1 MSEAR
6 DAATRTVTAQTNEAP
21 ISPAPAALVTG
32 GAKRI
37 GAAICL
43 ALARAGYAVAIHC
56 NRSEAEARELAG
68 RIHAMG
74 GRAAVVRADL
84 ENAVDTGR
92 LVAEASQ
99 LIGPLTL
106 LVNSASLF
114 ECDAVLD
121 LDINLWERQFAVN
134 LRAPAI
140 LASAFA
146 RALPAGAHG
155 AIVNILD
162 QRVWKP
168 TPRNF
173 SYTLTKSA
181 LYTATRTMAQAL
193 APTIRVNAVGPG
205 PILASERQTADDFAT
220 QIASLPLARQIDPD
234 EIADAVLWLARAR
247 SVTGQM
253 IAVDGGQ
260 HLAWRTP
267 DALIAE

>member
-1 MSEAR
+1 MSRRVAK
-6 DAATRTVTAQTNEAP
+6 
-21 ISPAPAALVTG
+21 AALVTG

-37 GAAICL
+37 GGAISM
-43 ALARAGYAVAIHC
+43 ALARDGYALAIHC
-56 NRSEAEARELAG
+56 NRSESEAAELAG
-68 RIHAMG
+68 AIRASG
-74 GRAAVVRADL
+74 GNAAVVRADL

-92 LVAEASQ
+92 LIDEATRA
-99 LIGPLTL
+99 IGPLTL

-114 ECDAVLD
+114 EADDIHALD
-121 LDINLWERQFAVN
+121 MALWERQFAVN

-146 RALPAGAHG
+146 KALPKGAHG

-181 LYTATRTMAQAL
+181 LFTATRTMAQAL
-193 APTIRVNAVGPG
+193 APAIRVNAVGPG
-205 PILASERQTADDFAT
+205 PILASERQTAADFAS
-220 QIASLPLARQIDPD
+220 QIASLPLARQIAPE
-234 EIADAVLWLARAR
+234 EIADAVLWLAKAQ

-267 DALIAE
+267 DALVAE

>member
-1 MSEAR
+1 MTDRLAK
-6 DAATRTVTAQTNEAP
+6 
-21 ISPAPAALVTG
+21 AALVTG

-37 GAAICL
+37 GAAISM
-43 ALARAGYAVAIHC
+43 ALADEGYAVAIHC
-56 NRSEAEARELAG
+56 NHSEAEATDLATHI
-68 RIHAMG
+68 RASG
-74 GRAAVVRADL
+74 GIAAVVRADL
-84 ENAVDTGR
+84 ESAVDTGR
-92 LVAEASQ
+92 LINEVVTA
-99 LIGPLTL
+99 IGPLTL

-114 ECDAVLD
+114 EADDIHALD
-121 LDINLWERQFAVN
+121 MALWERQFAVN

-140 LASAFA
+140 LSSAFA
-146 RALPAGAHG
+146 RALPPGARG
-155 AIVNILD
+155 CIVNILD

-193 APTIRVNAVGPG
+193 APAIRVNAVGPG
-205 PILASERQTADDFAT
+205 PILASERQTPDDFAS
-220 QIASLPLARQIDPD
+220 QIASLPLARQISPE
-234 EIADAVLWLARAR
+234 EIADAVLWLAKAQ

-267 DALIAE
+267 DAMVAE

>member
-1 MSEAR
+1 MTGQALTGRAPAR
-6 DAATRTVTAQTNEAP
+6 EGAK
-21 ISPAPAALVTG
+21 AALVTG

-37 GAAICL
+37 GAAISM
-43 ALARAGYAVAIHC
+43 ALARQGYAIAIHC
-56 NRSEAEARELAG
+56 NRSEQEAADLAAHI
-68 RIHAMG
+68 RADG
-74 GRAAVVRADL
+74 GKAAVVRADL

-92 LVAEASQ
+92 LVNETVAA
-99 LIGPLTL
+99 IGPLTL

-114 ECDAVLD
+114 EADDIHD
-121 LDINLWERQFAVN
+121 LDIALWERQFAVN

-146 RALPAGAHG
+146 QALPPGSQG
-155 AIVNILD
+155 AIINILD

-193 APTIRVNAVGPG
+193 APAIRVNAVGPG
-205 PILASERQTADDFAT
+205 PILASERQSPDDFAC
-220 QIASLPLARQIDPD
+220 QIAALPLARQISPD
-234 EIADAVLWLARAR
+234 EIADAVLWLAQAR

-267 DALIAE
+267 DALVCE

>member
-1 MSEAR
+1 MNSR
-6 DAATRTVTAQTNEAP
+6 QTR
-21 ISPAPAALVTG
+21 AALVTG

-37 GAAICL
+37 GAAIAL
-43 ALARAGYAVAIHC
+43 ALARDGHAVAIHC
-56 NRSEAEARELAG
+56 NRSVAEAEALAA
-68 RIHAMG
+68 RIAAGG

-84 ENAVDTGR
+84 ENAAETCR
-92 LVAEASQ
+92 LVDDAVAALGGLS
-99 LIGPLTL
+99 L

-114 ECDAVLD
+114 EADEITALD
-121 LDINLWERQFAVN
+121 LALWERQFAVN

-140 LASAFA
+140 LSSAFA
-146 RALPAGAHG
+146 RALPPGSEG
-155 AIVNILD
+155 AIINILD

-193 APTIRVNAVGPG
+193 APAIRVNAVGPG
-205 PILASERQTADDFAT
+205 PVLASGRQTPDDFAA
-220 QIASLPLARQIDPD
+220 QVASLPLAREIAPE
-234 EIADAVLWLARAR
+234 EIADAVLWLAKAR
-247 SVTGQM
+247 NVTGQM

-267 DALIAE
+267 DALVRE